1 MNVIIII
8 TQILIKIC
16 IATVDFEHN
25 GKRMSEGIMNKSLA
39 TYTKIGIE
47 LTYDDVI
54 HEFEE
59 RITRPA
65 VEALPDTST
74 RILNLYSKYAKKE
87 QLIHIRKKMNW
98 EED

>member
-39 TYTKIGIE
+39 TYRKIGIE

-54 HEFEE
+54 HE
-59 RITRPA
+59 
-65 VEALPDTST
+65 L
-74 RILNLYSKYAKKE
+74 ILFKE
-87 QLIHIRKKMNW
+87 LIYT
-98 EED
+98 